1 MAVTDGEV
9 RRFLRDFASNNV
21 LLDEVEFEDEDV
33 RDATKYAIAEYNAM
47 TPITSVTEDN
57 FPNDW
62 VLLLGICAHLF
73 RSESFLQLRNQATY
87 QDGDIQVGIDDKFA
101 FYDGLADKLKAEW
114 KQIAKD
120 IKKQLNMESAYGSLS
135 SGYRYVYPG
144 FRSRYGGG

>member
-1 MAVTDGEV
+1 MAVTDGQV
-9 RRFLRDFASNNV
+9 RRFLRDFAGNNV

-33 RDATKYAIAEYNAM
+33 RDATFFAISEFNAI
-47 TPITSVTEDN
+47 TPVTSFTEDN

-62 VLLLGICAHLF
+62 VLLMGICAHLF

-101 FYDGLADKLKAEW
+101 LYDQLADKLTSVW
-114 KQIAKD
+114 KQTAAD
-120 IKKQLNMESAYGSLS
+120 INKQLNMEAAYGSLS

-144 FRSRYGGG
+144 FRSKYGGG